1 MENNEF
7 QKLVLENFED
17 IKEKLTQ
24 HDLRFVDIKTL
35 SDQQH
40 QQIEELIFKTKN
52 LQDDIDYL
60 LLRTLRRKI

>member
-35 SDQQH
+35 SDQHH
-40 QQIEELIFKTKN
+40 QQIEELILGQKN
-52 LQDDIDYL
+52 LQEDIDYF
-60 LLRTLRRKI
+60 LLRALRSV

>member
-1 MENNEF
+1 MDNNEF
-7 QKLVLENFED
+7 QKLVLENFEE

-24 HDLRFVDIKTL
+24 HDLKFVEIKAL

-40 QQIEELIFKTKN
+40 QQIEEL
-52 LQDDIDYL
+52 QEDIDYL